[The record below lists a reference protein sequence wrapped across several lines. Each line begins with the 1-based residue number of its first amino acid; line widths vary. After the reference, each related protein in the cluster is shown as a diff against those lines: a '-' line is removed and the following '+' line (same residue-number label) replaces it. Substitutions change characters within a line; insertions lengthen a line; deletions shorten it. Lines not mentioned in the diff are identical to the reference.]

1 MTTEA
6 KIDKIL
12 ESIHNIEV
20 AHESRLSK
28 LETKQTGIIT
38 ISGLIFTGIITYI
51 LNFFQLKG

>member
-1 MTTEA
+1 MTTEE

-12 ESIHNIEV
+12 ESIHRIEV
-20 AHESRLSK
+20 LHEARLSK